1 MWKFKEEDKCERDG
15 TALIRQQD
23 EGFWNQFLRWGEV
36 EILELVDGEKLI

>member
-1 MWKFKEEDKCERDG
+1 MWKFKVENECERDG

-23 EGFWNQFLRWGEV
+23 EGFWNQFLRCGAV